1 MTKKKNHAYFLLCN
15 LSSNH
20 HFAFL
25 HANLT
30 ERPGE
35 GGKLCQ
41 LSNVCFIQAEFCR
54 FDRFTSYTGQHW
66 ETQLPTAPLQQPQ
79 KHDFTICLFVCLRCV
94 WLSLKNVQWLKITLP
109 PFLGSVSSS
118 TFSSKLLSVGKP
130 SKCLVRIHVSALIMM
145 LCCRAEER
153 NDRLKHSLVPVA
165 MGLLNKRLLDWLIIL
180 FVIFNA
186 VFCAVCCFLLYDC
199 GWLFYV
205 TTGCITICPLGIIKI
220 PWTLKL

>member
-1 MTKKKNHAYFLLCN
+1 MTKKTLMLISYFATWVPIITSPSFMRTLLKG
-15 LSSNH
+15 L
-20 HFAFL
+20 
-25 HANLT
+25 
-30 ERPGE
+30 ERG

-79 KHDFTICLFVCLRCV
+79 KHDLTVCLFFCLRCV
-94 WLSLKNVQWLKITLP
+94 WLSLKNVQWLKMTLP

-130 SKCLVRIHVSALIMM
+130 SKCLVRIHVLALIMM

-153 NDRLKHSLVPVA
+153 NDRLKHSFVPAA
-165 MGLLNKRLLDWLIIL
+165 MGDQSS
-180 FVIFNA
+180 
-186 VFCAVCCFLLYDC
+186 DC
-199 GWLFYV
+199 S
-205 TTGCITICPLGIIKI
+205 ID
-220 PWTLKL
+220 